1 MISKAMVCAL
11 MVFSCSDAQAVVS
24 LAGTRLVFDGRFRE
38 ATIEV
43 SNPGKA
49 RVLIQTWLADPRAPK
64 GGSAQLPFV
73 VTPHLEQLPT
83 QGKQILRVLYEGV
96 GMPTDRESLLHLYVL
111 EVPRR
116 SDASQQLSIAIRQ
129 RINVF
134 YRPKGLAG
142 NPANAAEKLSWRWTS
157 VDHAALGVRNPTP
170 FHVVLHRVAIDDFE
184 VCEDL
189 ILEPFSERSLP
200 VIASSGDPAKAVRL
214 SFKALTDYGGQ
225 RDFCALAQES
235 QPFNARLRMP
245 GAQLAIGKC

>member
-1 MISKAMVCAL
+1 
-11 MVFSCSDAQAVVS
+11 MVFSCSDAHAVVS

-43 SNPGKA
+43 SNPGNA
-49 RVLIQTWLADPRAPK
+49 QVLIQTWLADAHSPKRA
-64 GGSAQLPFV
+64 SVQLPFV
-73 VTPHLEQLPT
+73 VTPHLAQLPA
-83 QGKQILRVLYEGV
+83 QGKQMLRVLYEGV

-116 SDASQQLSIAIRQ
+116 SDASQQLSIAVRQ

-134 YRPKGLAG
+134 YRPKALPGD
-142 NPANAAEKLSWRWTS
+142 PADAAENLSWRWTS
-157 VDHAALGVRNPTP
+157 LDHTTLGVRNPTP
-170 FHVVLHRVAIDDFE
+170 FHVVLQRIAIDDFE
-184 VCEDL
+184 VREDL
-189 ILEPFSERSLP
+189 ILAPFSERSLP
-200 VIASSGDPAKAVRL
+200 VIASSGAPAKAVKL

-245 GAQLAIGKC
+245 GAQLTIGKC